1 MGTMV
6 KAVCG
11 CGYSSEVMA
20 LGGGRSNHLTSCG
33 FPCCCKACKSLFK
46 ANMYDPDVSCPHC
59 YTSSVVPYDD
69 PSLALTGGVV
79 DEIFSWNTSDRL
91 GRELKIHDGKYFCPS
106 CDNFFLMF
114 EVTAL
119 YG

>member
-59 YTSSVVPYDD
+59 DTSSVVPYDD

-106 CDNFFLMF
+106 CDNFSLMF
-114 EVTAL
+114 GVAAL
-119 YG
+119 YS

>member
-69 PSLALTGGVV
+69 PSLAVTGGVE

-91 GRELKIHDGKYFCPS
+91 GRDLQLHDGVYFCPS
-106 CDNFFLMF
+106 CSESGLRFSVISLF
-114 EVTAL
+114 T
-119 YG
+119 

>member
-1 MGTMV
+1 MLRG
-6 KAVCG
+6 
-11 CGYSSEVMA
+11 EVEGEA
-20 LGGGRSNHLTSCG
+20 TTLL
-33 FPCCCKACKSLFK
+33 
-46 ANMYDPDVSCPHC
+46 
-59 YTSSVVPYDD
+59 VVPYDD
-69 PSLALTGGVV
+69 LGLALTGGVV

-119 YG
+119 YS